1 MYAMKRNILLLG
13 LIYIAISCSDSRV
26 YTVYTPDVVDTLR
39 MDSVALSEELVMP
52 TRMIAS
58 CGKVVVYQR
67 KGDDVFVLI
76 EISQG
81 GKCSVIGRKGR
92 GPKEFVGVDV
102 QSIKPVDGGF
112 ICMDAGGK
120 EKRISLDGDIEI
132 ETASSATFGH
142 PQNGVFVGDEFIAAI
157 VVNGESEY
165 IVYSSESEKP
175 RFVSEYPDWTGDKT
189 QSLPFLYMKNM
200 ISHPDKGLFASF
212 YVYFRK
218 IRIYDADGDILYDI
232 DVRLPD
238 EFPAYSPDPE
248 RQYFAYASYPCASER
263 YIYALCRNSDRES
276 FDTEAP
282 EIQVWDWSG
291 NLKKRYLPD
300 RNIDLFAVDE
310 EQGLIFGMDIDQAD
324 KLYYQYFEL

>member
-1 MYAMKRNILLLG
+1 MRMKRNILLFG
-13 LIYIAISCSDSRV
+13 LIYIAVSCSDSRV
-26 YTVYTPDVVDTLR
+26 VTVCTPDVVDTLK
-39 MDSVALSEELVMP
+39 MDCITLSEKLMMP

-76 EISQG
+76 DVSQG

-92 GPKEFVGVDV
+92 GPSEFAGVDV

-112 ICMDAGGK
+112 VCMDAGGK
-120 EKRISLDGDIEI
+120 VKRINLNGDIEI
-132 ETASSATFGH
+132 ETASSATFGQ
-142 PQNGVFVGDEFIAAI
+142 PQNGVFVGDEFIAAN

-165 IVYSSESEKP
+165 IVYPSDSG
-175 RFVSEYPDWTGDKT
+175 RACFVSEYPDWTGDKT
-189 QSLPFLYMKNM
+189 QPLPFLYMKNM
-200 ISHPDKGLFASF
+200 IAHPDKGLFASF

-218 IRIYDADGDILYDI
+218 IRIYDADGNVLHDI

-276 FDTEAP
+276 FNTEAP
-282 EIQVWDWSG
+282 EIQVWNWSG
-291 NLKKRYLPD
+291 NLKKRYVPD

-310 EQGLIFGMDIDQAD
+310 EYGLIFGMDIDNPD
-324 KLYYQYFEL
+324 KLYFCSFRN

>member
-1 MYAMKRNILLLG
+1 MLRRILLSG
-13 LIYIAISCSDSRV
+13 FIYIAVSCSGNRV
-26 YTVYTPDVVDTLR
+26 YTVCTPDAVDTLK
-39 MDSVALSEELVMP
+39 MEAVTLSEELMMP

-76 EISQG
+76 DVSQG

-92 GPKEFVGVDV
+92 GPREFAGVDV

-120 EKRISLDGDIEI
+120 VKRINLDEDIEI

-142 PQNGVFVGDEFIAAI
+142 PQNGVFVGDEFIGAN

-165 IVYSSESEKP
+165 IVYSSDSS

-189 QSLPFLYMKNM
+189 QPLPFLYMKNM
-200 ISHPDKGLFASF
+200 VAHPDKGLFASF

-263 YIYALCRNSDRES
+263 YIYALCRNSDRGS

-310 EQGLIFGMDIDQAD
+310 EQGLIFGMDMDNAD
-324 KLYYQYFEL
+324 KLYFQHFVL